1 MIKIIGYFYHLVYV
15 ITLSDHIKQL
25 LSGLSINA
33 HQQERQRETIFDR
46 DRLRPTNR
54 DMITKLYYN
63 CFWFKNNFFSAQL
76 TDKPVS
82 METVQSPTRV
92 TAKSDGNIFN
102 DVTNIYHLISLM
114 YFSFS
119 FILSLYSWR
128 ELGRLEQWFSIFF
141 TSRHT

>member
-1 MIKIIGYFYHLVYV
+1 
-15 ITLSDHIKQL
+15 
-25 LSGLSINA
+25 
-33 HQQERQRETIFDR
+33 
-46 DRLRPTNR
+46 
-54 DMITKLYYN
+54 
-63 CFWFKNNFFSAQL
+63 
-76 TDKPVS
+76 

-119 FILSLYSWR
+119 FILTHYSWR

-141 TSRHT
+141 LLRVTLKTFQQLKYFLLAPLVLNIDKILRVC